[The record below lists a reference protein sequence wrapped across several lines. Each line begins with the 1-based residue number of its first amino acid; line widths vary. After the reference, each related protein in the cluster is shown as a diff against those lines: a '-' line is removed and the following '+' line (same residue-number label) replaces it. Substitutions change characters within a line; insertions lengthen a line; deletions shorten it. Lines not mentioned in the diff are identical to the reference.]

1 MKRFFGL
8 ALFFAAAAF
17 AQPQQRPEGPPP
29 EQRMPDTCSLAT
41 LHGDY
46 IFAQDGLD
54 NGKPL
59 AAAGRESYDGN
70 GHVKGV
76 STISAN
82 GTITRGSYTAIYSM
96 KPDCSGTLTVT
107 DSAKKVHR
115 YELFTVPSGDEV
127 AWIQTDPGSVSAGW
141 QRRRPNRPPMPPRQ

>member
-1 MKRFFGL
+1 MKRFIVL
-8 ALFFAAAAF
+8 LFATAAF
-17 AQPQQRPEGPPP
+17 AQRPDGPPP
-29 EQRMPDTCSLAT
+29 NRGEQPSEPPSACSMGT

-76 STISAN
+76 STVSAN
-82 GTITRGSYTAIYSM
+82 GTIARASYTATYTM
-96 KPDCSGTLTVT
+96 KSDCSGSLTVT
-107 DSAKKVHR
+107 DSAKKVHH
-115 YELFTVPSGDEV
+115 YDIFSVPSGDEV
-127 AWIQTDPGSVSAGW
+127 VWIQTDPGSVSAGW
-141 QRRRPNRPPMPPRQ
+141 QRRRPNRPPMPPR